1 MLDFS
6 LGSSKDFEKDVLM
19 VVWMVRM
26 MDDWWVG
33 VAVVEKGVR
42 QELEMVEYLVSW

>member
-6 LGSSKDFEKDVLM
+6 LGSSKDFEKDDLM

-26 MDDWWVG
+26 MDDWWVV